1 MKFVTEKA
9 IAQYFGLIRN
19 NMLTIKKGKH
29 KDTPREAK
37 LFYQVSQFPLEILKL
52 FVPYMWFKKKYS
64 TSIDIWL

>member
-19 NMLTIKKGKH
+19 NLLTIKKGKH

-37 LFYQVSQFPLEILKL
+37 LFYQVSQFL
-52 FVPYMWFKKKYS
+52 FRKFEKKIAPYMWFNKKY
-64 TSIDIWL
+64 I